1 MTIRPFNSSDTSIF
15 KELNVAWLEKYF
27 FVEPYDN
34 EVLSNPYPYIIDK
47 GGYIFMVDFEGK
59 TVGTMSL
66 IYVEPGIYEFTKM
79 AVDPSVQGKGVG
91 KQMME
96 DVIAFAKAEKFKS
109 LILYSNT
116 ILENA
121 IHIYKKYGFAEIPL
135 ETDSNYER
143 SNIKMELKIN

>member
-1 MTIRPFNSSDTSIF
+1 
-15 KELNVAWLEKYF
+15 
-27 FVEPYDN
+27 
-34 EVLSNPYPYIIDK
+34 
-47 GGYIFMVDFEGK
+47 MVDFEGK